1 MSKPFATYKK
11 HGYDHAEGH
20 IYLDKE
26 GACTITLEGAAS
38 MAQDELDLY
47 GNIMAKAINGH
58 LHAVDEYYNSYPN
71 NLPRLIKEMEDDP
84 R

>member
-1 MSKPFATYKK
+1 MSKTFATYKK

-38 MAQDELDLY
+38 MSQEELDSY
-47 GNIMAKAINGH
+47 GEIMAEALNKSVCGSI
-58 LHAVDEYYNSYPN
+58 
-71 NLPRLIKEMEDDP
+71 
-84 R
+84 

>member
-1 MSKPFATYKK
+1 MSKTFATYRK

-38 MAQDELDLY
+38 MSQDELDKY
-47 GNIMAKAINGH
+47 GEIMAEALNKSVCGSI
-58 LHAVDEYYNSYPN
+58 
-71 NLPRLIKEMEDDP
+71 
-84 R
+84 